1 MDLYNS
7 NGHRNTPIPLEV
19 IYEDKTIPKPS
30 NKGHLNPEFIGE
42 DDDDN
47 DIYKAQLLLF
57 LKQSHLIRP
66 NVYPDEQDNNSDT
79 SDYSRK
85 NSRRVSALSAA
96 SDKNQ
101 GDNDKPDVKIETAV
115 SYLFTLP
122 KTTISNYRTFQP
134 RPWAFS
140 ARSNLDSTGNCDVME
155 RDSPALSQTSRG
167 QRGTRKRLGTS
178 IAV

>member
-1 MDLYNS
+1 MWKRSSVSLFLCCFFFYSSSQTRFLRSSKILYDLSYFWTLRSTDLYNS

-19 IYEDKTIPKPS
+19 IYEEKTIPKPS

-96 SDKNQ
+96 SEKNQ
-101 GDNDKPDVKIETAV
+101 GDQDKPDVKIETAV
-115 SYLFTLP
+115 S
-122 KTTISNYRTFQP
+122 
-134 RPWAFS
+134 
-140 ARSNLDSTGNCDVME
+140 
-155 RDSPALSQTSRG
+155 
-167 QRGTRKRLGTS
+167 
-178 IAV
+178 